1 MPSGLPAP
9 PLPGRRIV
17 VLGSTGSGKTTLA
30 ATLARRLGVPHVEM
44 DALHWDPGG
53 TEAPLD
59 VFRERLACAL
69 AGDAWVVD
77 GNYSKVRDI
86 AWGRADTLVWL
97 DYPLSLILW
106 RLVRRTTA
114 RVVTRVELWNGNRES
129 LRGAFFSRDSLFV
142 WALQTYRR
150 RRIEYTTL
158 PRQPE
163 YAHLQM
169 IRLPS
174 PTATRRWL
182 ARIPAPSPQDR
193 ATIPS

>member
-1 MPSGLPAP
+1 MPSPAPGP

-17 VLGSTGSGKTTLA
+17 VLGVTGSGKTTLA

-44 DALHWDPGG
+44 DSLHWDAGW
-53 TEAPLD
+53 TEAPDD
-59 VFRERLACAL
+59 VFRERTARAL
-69 AGDAWVVD
+69 AGDAWVAD

-106 RLVRRTTA
+106 RLVRRTTG
-114 RVVTRVELWNGNRES
+114 RVITRVELWNGNRES
-129 LRGAFFSRDSLFV
+129 LRGAVFSRDSLFI
-142 WALQTYRR
+142 WALQTYKR

-158 PRQPE
+158 PKQPE

-169 IRLPS
+169 IRLSS
-174 PTATRRWL
+174 PAATRRWL
-182 ARIPAPSPQDR
+182 AQVGALLPVAQQ
-193 ATIPS
+193 

>member
-1 MPSGLPAP
+1 MASGRQAP

-17 VLGSTGSGKTTLA
+17 VLGVTGSGKTTLA
-30 ATLARRLGVPHVEM
+30 AMLARRLGVPHVEM
-44 DALHWDPGG
+44 DALHWDPGW

-59 VFRERLACAL
+59 VFRARMERAL

-106 RLVRRTTA
+106 RLMRRTTA

-142 WALQTYRR
+142 WALQTHRR
-150 RRIEYTTL
+150 RRSEYSTL

-174 PTATRRWL
+174 PAATRRWL
-182 ARIPAPSPQDR
+182 ARIPARSPQAR